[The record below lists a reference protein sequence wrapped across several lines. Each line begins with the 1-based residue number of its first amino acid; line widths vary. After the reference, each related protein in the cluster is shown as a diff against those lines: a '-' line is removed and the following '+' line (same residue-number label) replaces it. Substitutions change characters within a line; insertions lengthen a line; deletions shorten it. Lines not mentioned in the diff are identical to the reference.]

1 MVYKS
6 LVCTLMNCIGSGF
19 TYESVLADLGI
30 KSLVVGNIKGNG
42 SGVLNT
48 LGEFLGVLKSTAG

>member
-1 MVYKS
+1 
-6 LVCTLMNCIGSGF
+6 MNCIGSGF

-42 SGVLNT
+42 SGVLNA
-48 LGEFLGVLKSTAG
+48 LGELLGVLKSTAG